1 MGLDVSLEQALEYC
15 LQELTET
22 GDIEASLR
30 RFPQYVDQLR
40 PQLELAQAMRV
51 FYRQVPEAPGGL
63 KAGRERMLA
72 AAAEQRKRGVAPA
85 SAATA
90 KPAARRW
97 RLAPLRIF
105 ALALVVAL
113 AVVVTGGG
121 LAWASTQSLPG
132 DLLYPI
138 KLVTEDVRMALAS
151 TPEERVELALGFLDE
166 RIDESQA
173 LVVAERPVSD
183 ELVAQIQEGIE
194 QALTQAASAGD
205 AETPPLL
212 TQISRRTRAQIRALE
227 QLRETAPDRDQPQ
240 LERAMV
246 TCRWGAEAAEEGLQ
260 DPQRFRQG
268 RQHRLTD
275 DDAPISEPEQGGQP
289 PEPENQRED
298 ETQVVTITPSPT
310 RETPA
315 TATPKGQQAT
325 ATPRATRQR
334 PQPTATATRQED
346 LQSPEAT
353 ETPRQPTVTATPREP
368 AGPKATTT
376 PQAPRATSTPET
388 LPSGPE
394 ATATP
399 RGSQATPTPH
409 ATSQGPGAPDPPQG
423 TSEGSQPDPSQSSST
438 TQPEPPGNGSG
449 GK

>member
-51 FYRQVPEAPGGL
+51 FYSQVPEAPGGL
-63 KAGRERMLA
+63 KVGRERMLA
-72 AAAEQRKRGVAPA
+72 AAAEQRQRGVAPA
-85 SAATA
+85 SAVRAT
-90 KPAARRW
+90 PAARRW
-97 RLAPLRIF
+97 RLAPLRFF
-105 ALALVVAL
+105 ALALAVAL

-121 LAWASTQSLPG
+121 LVWASTQSLPG
-132 DLLYPI
+132 DLLYPV

-151 TPEERVELALGFLDE
+151 TPAERVELALSFADE

-173 LVVAERPVSD
+173 LVVADRPISD
-183 ELVAQIQEGIE
+183 GLVAQIQGNIE

-212 TQISRRTRAQIRALE
+212 TEISRRTRAQIRALE
-227 QLRETAPDRDQPQ
+227 QMRETAPDRDQPQ

-246 TCRWGAEAAEEGLQ
+246 TCRRGAEAAEEGLQ
-260 DPQRFRQG
+260 DPQRFRQR

-275 DDAPISEPEQGGQP
+275 DEPPIPEPEQGGQP

-298 ETQVVTITPSPT
+298 ETQLVTATPSPA
-310 RETPA
+310 REVPA
-315 TATPKGQQAT
+315 TATPKRPQAT
-325 ATPRATRQR
+325 TTPRATHQR
-334 PQPTATATRQED
+334 PQPTATATRQEE
-346 LQSPEAT
+346 LQGPEPSQ
-353 ETPRQPTVTATPREP
+353 TPRQPTITATPREP
-368 AGPKATTT
+368 MGPKATAT
-376 PQAPRATSTPET
+376 PQASRPTNTPET

-399 RGSQATPTPH
+399 KGSQTMPTPH
-409 ATSQGPGAPDPPQG
+409 ATSQSPGAPDPPQG
-423 TSEGSQPDPSQSSST
+423 TSQGSEPDPSQSSST